1 MANNKMGFY
10 HKYGIEF
17 SSLIELPRNKTF
29 EIYNT
34 NYRVFYDKSG
44 DRCFTLWTTPYKSF
58 VYIKNVGFITE
69 DPHIYNDYRDVISW
83 LSDTKCLYPK

>member
-1 MANNKMGFY
+1 MGFY

>member
-1 MANNKMGFY
+1 MGFY

-69 DPHIYNDYRDVISW
+69 DPHIYNDYRDVIKS
-83 LSDTKCLYPK
+83 L